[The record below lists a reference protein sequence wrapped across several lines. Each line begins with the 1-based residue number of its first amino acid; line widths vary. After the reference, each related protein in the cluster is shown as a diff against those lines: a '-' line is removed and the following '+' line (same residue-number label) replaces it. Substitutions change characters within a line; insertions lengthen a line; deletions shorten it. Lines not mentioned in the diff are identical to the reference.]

1 MKRKYLL
8 FPGGHE
14 VINRKTRF
22 GFACYKTD
30 AETVQEAVEHLEAK
44 MKEFKTDMNDK
55 TKKEINDYMAVV
67 EKERKE
73 FKTKVDELN
82 VTLAGKDATIEEIQQ
97 GVKELK
103 AKAGRPRLGSAGA
116 GEGLR
121 NSMANAIAQGIHECK
136 AEIIQSS
143 GGELMKPHEIKTV
156 GNIASANLT
165 VDNFI
170 SYLDWR
176 PGMEP
181 TGQFHFRN
189 LVRTIISET
198 DYVQYPR
205 ANNPIGEGSFARVSE
220 GATKPQVDRDYTM
233 VNLTLLPMA
242 AYAIVSRQSLRNILF
257 LQSWLPESMMNQM
270 EESEDTDF
278 ANILVAAAA
287 GSSSTTGFS
296 GTPNVADKLVYYIKN
311 LIAGK
316 YNPNG
321 IAVDPS
327 VWANLILLRPG
338 TAGEAY
344 SGPPVVSVDQ
354 NGVTRLLGRPIYP
367 VNWLTGGRVLV
378 GDWTKAAIVQSEGLR
393 LRQSDSHASIFTS
406 NEIAF
411 LLERTEGLA
420 IFRTN
425 AFTTAI
431 L

>member
-1 MKRKYLL
+1 MADEIK
-8 FPGGHE
+8 
-14 VINRKTRF
+14 
-22 GFACYKTD
+22 D
-30 AETVQEAVEHLEAK
+30 AVASIEEK
-44 MKEFKTDMNDK
+44 IKEFKTDMSES
-55 TKKEINDYMAVV
+55 TKKELKKYLEDSDK
-67 EKERKE
+67 KE
-73 FKTKVDELN
+73 
-82 VTLAGKDATIEEIQQ
+82 
-97 GVKELK
+97 KELK
-103 AKAGRPRLGSAGA
+103 AKVDESNLKVATLEGTVGDMINEVKEIKAKSGRIRMNVQSGD
-116 GEGLR
+116 GLR
-121 NSMANAIAQGIHECK
+121 NTMANAIAQGIQECK
-136 AEIIQSS
+136 ADIMNSS

-156 GNIASANLT
+156 GNIASGNLT

-170 SYLDWR
+170 SYLEWR

-205 ANNPIGEGSFARVSE
+205 ANVPIGEGSFGRISE
-220 GATKPQVDRDYTM
+220 AAAKPQIDRDYTM

-278 ANILVAAAA
+278 ANVLVAAAA
-287 GSSSTTGFS
+287 GSSSTTGFTS
-296 GTPNVADKLVYYIKN
+296 PNVADKLVIYIKS

-321 IAVDPS
+321 IAADPD
-327 VWANLILLRPG
+327 VWAKLILLRPG
-338 TAGEAY
+338 TAGETY

-354 NGVTRLLGRPIYP
+354 NGVTRVLGRPIYP

-393 LRQSDSHASIFTS
+393 LRQSDSHASIFTT

-425 AFTTAI
+425 AFTTAV